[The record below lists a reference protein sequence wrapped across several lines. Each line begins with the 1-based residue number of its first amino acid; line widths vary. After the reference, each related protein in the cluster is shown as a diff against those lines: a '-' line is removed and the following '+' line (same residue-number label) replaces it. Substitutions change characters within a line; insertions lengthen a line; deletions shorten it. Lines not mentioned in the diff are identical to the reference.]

1 MRLRSDTLC
10 WLRRASRDG
19 SCRLVIQNG
28 AGAPEA
34 AAGQGNT
41 TPFFPP
47 SFRGYH
53 TEHFATCHAK
63 PARLSLTSFRRATV
77 SSHASGL
84 SGTASLGHVSSAAR
98 LLCSGDLSRVK
109 ECANSD
115 CGAFFSDTSKN
126 CRRRWCATTGC
137 GVAFGSP
144 RSTNAGA
151 TNLAQGL
158 KPGPGEGPLPL
169 LESLKAD

>member
-1 MRLRSDTLC
+1 MRLGSDALC

-34 AAGQGNT
+34 AARSRQHHR
-41 TPFFPP
+41 FFHLASAAITWSISPLVMP
-47 SFRGYH
+47 
-53 TEHFATCHAK
+53 
-63 PARLSLTSFRRATV
+63 SLTSFRRATV

-84 SGTASLGHVSSAAR
+84 SETASLGHVSSAVR
-98 LLCSGDLSRVK
+98 LLCSGDLSWVK

-126 CRRRWCATTGC
+126 CGRRWCATTGR

>member
-63 PARLSLTSFRRATV
+63 PARRFADELPSRDGQQPRFRLVGNGVAW
-77 SSHASGL
+77 S
-84 SGTASLGHVSSAAR
+84 R
-98 LLCSGDLSRVK
+98 LKR
-109 ECANSD
+109 CALALQRRSIPGEGM
-115 CGAFFSDTSKN
+115 CQFTLRCFLSDTSKN
-126 CRRRWCATTGC
+126 CGRRCATTGWWNRIR
-137 GVAFGSP
+137 VAGFYERRRHES
-144 RSTNAGA
+144 RSGTKADR
-151 TNLAQGL
+151 
-158 KPGPGEGPLPL
+158 GEGPPAL

>member
-63 PARLSLTSFRRATV
+63 PARRFADELPWRDGQQLRFRLVGNGVAW
-77 SSHASGL
+77 S
-84 SGTASLGHVSSAAR
+84 R
-98 LLCSGDLSRVK
+98 LKR
-109 ECANSD
+109 CALALQRRSIPGEGM
-115 CGAFFSDTSKN
+115 CQFTLRCFLSDTSKN
-126 CRRRWCATTGC
+126 CGRRCATTGW
-137 GVAFGSP
+137 GTAFGSP

-158 KPGPGEGPLPL
+158 KPDRGEGPPAL
-169 LESLKAD
+169 LE